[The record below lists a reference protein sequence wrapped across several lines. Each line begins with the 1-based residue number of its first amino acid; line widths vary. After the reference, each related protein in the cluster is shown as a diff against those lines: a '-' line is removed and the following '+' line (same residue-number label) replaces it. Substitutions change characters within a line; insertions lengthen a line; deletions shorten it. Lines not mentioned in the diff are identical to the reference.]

1 MTLGKERII
10 VVMITD
16 WLMVIIT
23 AIYVVA
29 TILILRANQKSAKIT
44 EKQLEAS
51 KLQFMETQRLSVLP
65 YLSVDIGDTLF
76 QETDTLPIFDLDLWL
91 CPIENNENHAWINR
105 GIIVTNIGAGLVSNL
120 KVKWIVDGNTFE
132 YPLPI
137 VVLCCNDKRIINTSI
152 SGEYRDTLFSQ
163 KAHLVFCFSDV
174 LGNRYEQTLELNLS
188 LRPFDQR
195 MTIDTYKMQEPIFL
209 DNS

>member
-1 MTLGKERII
+1 
-10 VVMITD
+10 MITD

-76 QETDTLPIFDLDLWL
+76 QETDNLPIFDLYLWL
-91 CPIENNENHAWINR
+91 CPIENNENHAWITR
-105 GIIVTNIGAGLVSNL
+105 GIVVTNIGAGLVSNL
-120 KVKWIVDGNTFE
+120 KVKWIVDGNTYE
-132 YPLPI
+132 YSLPI
-137 VVLCCNDKRIINTSI
+137 TVLCCNGKEVINTSI
-152 SGEYRDTLFSQ
+152 SGEYQDTL
-163 KAHLVFCFSDV
+163 
-174 LGNRYEQTLELNLS
+174 LS
-188 LRPFDQR
+188 HPRF
-195 MTIDTYKMQEPIFL
+195 
-209 DNS
+209 